1 MKKAIGLNLWPLNC
15 SVLEIY
21 KESRFMSEINTY
33 RIEIY
38 LNWIYIL
45 KWNLPQ
51 NRYREVTAMSS
62 FSTIACY
69 AALSSCSR
77 EDILHAY
84 ARMIA
89 ALIQRNRYKTCDTD
103 TLCKDFK
110 AYYGFSVPYHPM
122 QTILF
127 TCIKSYIR
135 KAPNLIDFLPIFLY
149 CKVKSQTFTKGD
161 YIKLPQTNSLRQF
174 KHLFRFVVQPLCL

>member
-1 MKKAIGLNLWPLNC
+1 
-15 SVLEIY
+15 
-21 KESRFMSEINTY
+21 
-33 RIEIY
+33 
-38 LNWIYIL
+38 
-45 KWNLPQ
+45 
-51 NRYREVTAMSS
+51 MSS

-89 ALIQRNRYKTCDTD
+89 ALIQRNRYKTCDID

-122 QTILF
+122 QTILS
-127 TCIKSYIR
+127 TCINFGFLTYNSSIHQFVPDYAHIDEEDFMDIVEKQTKNIEKSLLDS
-135 KAPNLIDFLPIFLY
+135 KFFCN
-149 CKVKSQTFTKGD
+149 KSITSILLMKIWVTKYLHLLSD
-161 YIKLPQTNSLRQF
+161 MALKL
-174 KHLFRFVVQPLCL
+174 K

>member
-1 MKKAIGLNLWPLNC
+1 
-15 SVLEIY
+15 
-21 KESRFMSEINTY
+21 
-33 RIEIY
+33 
-38 LNWIYIL
+38 
-45 KWNLPQ
+45 
-51 NRYREVTAMSS
+51 MSS

-127 TCIKSYIR
+127 TCINFGFLTYNSSIHQFVPDY
-135 KAPNLIDFLPIFLY
+135 AHIDEEDFMDIVEKTDQKYREILA
-149 CKVKSQTFTKGD
+149 
-161 YIKLPQTNSLRQF
+161 QF
-174 KHLFRFVVQPLCL
+174 KSITSILLMKIWVTKYLHSLSDMALKPK

>member
-1 MKKAIGLNLWPLNC
+1 
-15 SVLEIY
+15 
-21 KESRFMSEINTY
+21 
-33 RIEIY
+33 
-38 LNWIYIL
+38 
-45 KWNLPQ
+45 
-51 NRYREVTAMSS
+51 MSS

-122 QTILF
+122 QTILS
-127 TCIKSYIR
+127 TCI
-135 KAPNLIDFLPIFLY
+135 NF
-149 CKVKSQTFTKGD
+149 CQT
-161 YIKLPQTNSLRQF
+161 SRM
-174 KHLFRFVVQPLCL
+174 FRHF